1 MNKSSLYL
9 CTLAALIPAFAAG
22 SPAETRDAAPKRRL
36 PAERTGADP
45 AAETGTIKGVL
56 KSPYA
61 RIAPSVI
68 YIEKIEGREFELPE
82 KNPVMDQK
90 NKIFTPHLLPIL
102 VGSTIDFPNTD
113 DVRHSV
119 YSRKESADDFNL
131 GQYDVGIVKH
141 VKFETVGVTH
151 LGCNIHAEM
160 SAYIITRQNPYFTV
174 IGKKAKG
181 NFVIQDVPAGTWN
194 LTFFHEK
201 IKQKTIEVTVEA
213 GSEAIVEFTGLKRK

>member
-9 CTLAALIPAFAAG
+9 FTLATLIPAFAAG
-22 SPAETRDAAPKRRL
+22 SPAETVDAGPQGTLSAKR
-36 PAERTGADP
+36 TDTDT
-45 AAETGTIKGVL
+45 AAETGSIKGVL

-68 YIEKIEGREFELPE
+68 YIEEIEGGEFKVPE
-82 KNPVMDQK
+82 NNPVMDQK

-160 SAYIITRQNPYFTV
+160 SAYIITCQNPYFTV

-181 NFVIQDVPAGTWN
+181 NFVISDVPAGTWK

-201 IKQKTIEVTVEA
+201 IKQKTIEVTVVA
-213 GSEAIVEFTGLKRK
+213 GSEAIVEFTGLKRR